1 MQKLERIES
10 LKNIWR
16 VLQMRKWKRLAAV
29 GAAVV
34 VAAVAVAAGD
44 IGGFFKSKPE
54 TEAATVETTTEEARP
69 ELPVN
74 EEEAVLLAELYQA
87 LEAADFNGAAMIL
100 NENEKAFDTLM
111 NDVLA
116 GERYYYRE
124 KALADGTVVPEMDRV
139 QSLDA
144 FTGMVLTRYNTVF
157 YGEFSGGKPNGDGFA
172 IQAMVLDHPRYSYAE
187 GVWRDG
193 KLNGDGRAGYHYY
206 LDAPDSG
213 LIRTEKRGIYRNNLL
228 DGEFVYETES
238 ENGEKLSWNMKA
250 INGVPVLTPDWEY
263 YPYRKEYMLG
273 SVEDSGRAYVLAK
286 DKVATV
292 LWNNLIVW
300 PE

>member
-1 MQKLERIES
+1 MLERIES
-10 LKNIWR
+10 LKNIWQA
-16 VLQMRKWKRLAAV
+16 LQMRKWKRLAAMAAAA
-29 GAAVV
+29 AAVV
-34 VAAVAVAAGD
+34 VAATACGTV
-44 IGGFFKSKPE
+44 FELKSKPE
-54 TEAATVETTTEEARP
+54 ETAFKSAP
-69 ELPVN
+69 AGVDLDLPVN
-74 EEEAVLLAELYQA
+74 EEEALLLGTLYHA
-87 LEAADFNGAAMIL
+87 LSGSDFDEAAWIL
-100 NENEKAFDTLM
+100 NENEKAFDTLV

-124 KALADGTVVPEMDRV
+124 EMLEDGTAVSKMDLV
-139 QSLDA
+139 SSEDT

-157 YGEFSGGKPNGDGFA
+157 YGGFSDGKPNGKGYA

-187 GVWRDG
+187 GIWEDG
-193 KLNGDGRAGYHYY
+193 KLNGEGRAGYYYY
-206 LDAPDSG
+206 LDAPESG
-213 LIRTEKRGIYRNNLL
+213 FVRTEKRGKFIANLL
-228 DGEFVYETES
+228 DGEFVYETEGGS
-238 ENGEKLSWNMKA
+238 GETLSWKIKA
-250 INGVPVLTPDWEY
+250 INGVTVITPDWEY

>member
-1 MQKLERIES
+1 M
-10 LKNIWR
+10 KNIWH

-29 GAAVV
+29 SAAAVV
-34 VAAVAVAAGD
+34 VAVAVAAGD

-54 TEAATVETTTEEARP
+54 AETGAVEIITEEVHP

-74 EEEAVLLAELYQA
+74 GEEAVLLAELYQA
-87 LEAADFNGAAMIL
+87 LEAADFNGAAAVL

-111 NDVLA
+111 TDVLA
-116 GERYYYRE
+116 GELYYYRE
-124 KALADGTVVPEMDRV
+124 ETLDDGTVVAEMDRV
-139 QSLDA
+139 QSSDT
-144 FTGMVLTRYNTVF
+144 FNGMVLTRYNTVF
-157 YGEFSGGKPNGDGFA
+157 YGEFSNGKPNGDGFA
-172 IQAMVLDHPRYSYAE
+172 IQAIVLDHPRYSYAE
-187 GVWRDG
+187 GFWKDG
-193 KLNGDGRAGYHYY
+193 KLNGGGRAGYYY
-206 LDAPDSG
+206 YQDVPDSG

-250 INGVPVLTPDWEY
+250 INGVPVITPDWEY